1 MTATNTIQEV
11 GVSIWSL
18 DPAHSAVHFKVRHMA
33 IAWVRGNF
41 RISKG
46 TLQSN
51 EDRTS
56 ESSIDVDIDAAS
68 VNSAE
73 PKRDEHLRTAEFF
86 DVEHFPTIHFRS
98 TEISRSSAG
107 TAIVAGHLTIRGVT
121 RPVELSITD
130 ISSATKDPWGGIR
143 FAASASAKI
152 NRKDFG
158 LTWNKALE
166 TGGVLVADEILID
179 LDVEFVKAADP
190 IVLVKGPVKS

>member
-1 MTATNTIQEV
+1 
-11 GVSIWSL
+11 
-18 DPAHSAVHFKVRHMA
+18 
-33 IAWVRGNF
+33 
-41 RISKG
+41 
-46 TLQSN
+46 
-51 EDRTS
+51 
-56 ESSIDVDIDAAS
+56 
-68 VNSAE
+68 
-73 PKRDEHLRTAEFF
+73 
-86 DVEHFPTIHFRS
+86 
-98 TEISRSSAG
+98 
-107 TAIVAGHLTIRGVT
+107 LTIRGVT

-158 LTWNKALE
+158 LTWNRALE